1 MLQHK
6 LKDLFD
12 EPACATNRAKDDAE
26 RKKGCGAKPLT
37 PGNAAGGCAFDGAKI
52 VLQPIADAAHLVHG
66 PSACEGNS
74 WDSRHALS
82 SGPELYRTGFTTD
95 LSEMD
100 VIYGGEKRLYRA
112 IKDIA
117 TRFDPPAIF
126 VYQTCVTAMIGD
138 DIATVCKV
146 ASERLG
152 RPVIPVNSPGFVG
165 KKNFGTKLAG
175 EVLLDHVIGRVEP
188 EETTPTDI
196 NLLGEYNVAGDLW
209 NVTPL
214 FERLGV
220 RVLAAITGDARFR
233 QVACAHRA
241 RLNMM
246 VCSQALINLAR
257 KMKERWGIPYF
268 EGSFYGV
275 SATSL
280 SLRTIARM
288 LVAQGAAADLL
299 TRTEDLI
306 ATEEARVAA
315 ELKPLLPRLE
325 GKRALLYT
333 GGVKSWSVIS
343 ALQDAGMVVIG
354 TSVRKSTPGD
364 KARAQALMGEDGE
377 LFETL
382 TQREMYRMLKAGEAD
397 IMLSGGRTQFVAL
410 KAKAPW
416 LDINQERHHA
426 YAGYD
431 GAVALAHEIDRA
443 LSNPIWRQVRAPA
456 PWEA

>member
-1 MLQHK
+1 MSS
-6 LKDLFD
+6 
-12 EPACATNRAKDDAE
+12 
-26 RKKGCGAKPLT
+26 
-37 PGNAAGGCAFDGAKI
+37 AG
-52 VLQPIADAAHLVHG
+52 
-66 PSACEGNS
+66 
-74 WDSRHALS
+74 S
-82 SGPELYRTGFTTD
+82 SPRT
-95 LSEMD
+95 
-100 VIYGGEKRLYRA
+100 
-112 IKDIA
+112 
-117 TRFDPPAIF
+117 
-126 VYQTCVTAMIGD
+126 
-138 DIATVCKV
+138 
-146 ASERLG
+146 
-152 RPVIPVNSPGFVG
+152 
-165 KKNFGTKLAG
+165 
-175 EVLLDHVIGRVEP
+175 
-188 EETTPTDI
+188 TTPTDI

-220 RVLAAITGDARFR
+220 RILAAITGDARFR
-233 QVACAHRA
+233 QVASAHRA

-299 TRTEDLI
+299 ARTEDLI
-306 ATEEARVAA
+306 ATEEARVGA
-315 ELKPLLPRLE
+315 ELDPLLPRLE

-333 GGVKSWSVIS
+333 GEIKSWSVIS

-382 TQREMYRMLKAGEAD
+382 PQREMYRMLKAGEAD

-410 KAKAPW
+410 KAKALW
-416 LDINQERHHA
+416 LRHQHSRRFCSHPRKKSSSGTA
-426 YAGYD
+426 MKKK
-431 GAVALAHEIDRA
+431 VKIH
-443 LSNPIWRQVRAPA
+443 APA
-456 PWEA
+456 IAAIPGQPVCKCKNPRPRPSASASGVYKASSRKPMTASRRRRRRSKPVPSSCLRAMKP

>member
-1 MLQHK
+1 MMQHK

-37 PGNAAGGCAFDGAKI
+37 PGNSAGGCAFDGAKI

-82 SGPELYRTGFTTD
+82 SGSELYRTGFTTD

-100 VIYGGEKRLYRA
+100 IIYGGEKRLYRA
-112 IKDIA
+112 IKEIA

-152 RPVIPVNSPGFVG
+152 RPVIPVNAPGFVG

-175 EVLLDHVIGRVEP
+175 EALLDHVIGRVEP

-209 NVTPL
+209 NVRPL

-233 QVACAHRA
+233 QVASAHRA

-364 KARAQALMGEDGE
+364 KVRAQALMGEDGE

-382 TQREMYRMLKAGEAD
+382 TQREMYRMLKV
-397 IMLSGGRTQFVAL
+397 GRG
-410 KAKAPW
+410 
-416 LDINQERHHA
+416 RHHA
-426 YAGYD
+426 LGRTHAIRCVEGQ
-431 GAVALAHEIDRA
+431 GAVARHQPGTSSRLCG
-443 LSNPIWRQVRAPA
+443 L
-456 PWEA
+456 

>member
-6 LKDLFD
+6 LQDLFD
-12 EPACATNRAKDDAE
+12 EPACATNRAKDDAG
-26 RKKGCGAKPLT
+26 RKKGCGTKPLT

-52 VLQPIADAAHLVHG
+52 VLQPITDAAHLVHG

-112 IKDIA
+112 IKEIA
-117 TRFDPPAIF
+117 ARFDPPAIF

-152 RPVIPVNSPGFVG
+152 RPVIPVNAPGFVG

-175 EVLLDHVIGRVEP
+175 EALLDHVIGRVEP
-188 EETTPTDI
+188 ETTTPTDI

-209 NVTPL
+209 NVRPL

-233 QVACAHRA
+233 QVASAHRA

-275 SATSL
+275 SATPVSRCGR
-280 SLRTIARM
+280 SPACWSRRA
-288 LVAQGAAADLL
+288 
-299 TRTEDLI
+299 
-306 ATEEARVAA
+306 
-315 ELKPLLPRLE
+315 PRL
-325 GKRALLYT
+325 
-333 GGVKSWSVIS
+333 IS
-343 ALQDAGMVVIG
+343 
-354 TSVRKSTPGD
+354 
-364 KARAQALMGEDGE
+364 
-377 LFETL
+377 
-382 TQREMYRMLKAGEAD
+382 
-397 IMLSGGRTQFVAL
+397 
-410 KAKAPW
+410 
-416 LDINQERHHA
+416 
-426 YAGYD
+426 
-431 GAVALAHEIDRA
+431 
-443 LSNPIWRQVRAPA
+443 
-456 PWEA
+456 